1 MLSQTKHNLQKNL
14 FKLILTGV
22 TGCCLFLSVTLGTVI
37 AAEKKAILKTYADI
51 AEATYEDALIT
62 AKVLRSAIQTL
73 VSNPT
78 DLNLQAAKS
87 AWLAARVP
95 YQQTEAYRFGNA
107 IVDAWEGKVNAWPLD
122 EGLIDYVDSGYYG
135 TDSDENELYAANV
148 IANKNLTINGK
159 TVNVAKITKKLLA
172 ETLHEAGGVEANVAT
187 GYHAIEF
194 LLWGQD
200 LNGSGPGAGN
210 RPVTDFSI
218 SNCSNG
224 N

>member
-159 TVNVAKITKKLLA
+159 TVNAVNITKKLLA
-172 ETLHEAGGVEANVAT
+172 ETLHERSEEHTSELQSQAYLVCRLLLEKKKKAKATANTKKKAR
-187 GYHAIEF
+187 E
-194 LLWGQD
+194 
-200 LNGSGPGAGN
+200 
-210 RPVTDFSI
+210 
-218 SNCSNG
+218 
-224 N
+224 